1 MIYQDFFIQ
10 FNEKFKNNLIDMKET
25 PQASINDF
33 IEDFITSY
41 EARIQ
46 KIETIFSTSEAVTES
61 SHVLLKDFQNSL
73 NDLREERTC
82 LNSELRENLAKNG
95 SLRKNDYD
103 KMMEDIFFLLDEK
116 EKEAEN
122 QFCQYIEDQKAMARF
137 LRKGILDLKDTESK
151 ECKEKIKTFKQ
162 ELEHILQVQKE
173 RKDLVEKKLLDFQT
187 IHNNITKSF
196 KMLLEKGVQ
205 VFCKDI
211 KNVKKNVLKEKE
223 IV

>member
-1 MIYQDFFIQ
+1 
-10 FNEKFKNNLIDMKET
+10 MKAA
-25 PQASINDF
+25 PQGSIKDF

-46 KIETIFSTSEAVTES
+46 KIETIFTTSEAVTES

-73 NDLREERTC
+73 NDLRKERTC

-103 KMMEDIFFLLDEK
+103 RMMEDIFFLLEEK

-122 QFCQYIEDQKAMARF
+122 QFYQYIEDQKTMARF
-137 LRKGILDLKDTESK
+137 LRQGILDLKNTESK
-151 ECKEKIKTFKQ
+151 ECKEKIKAFKL
-162 ELEHILQVQKE
+162 ELEHILQTQKE

-211 KNVKKNVLKEKE
+211 KNVKKSVLKEKE
-223 IV
+223 IA

>member
-1 MIYQDFFIQ
+1 
-10 FNEKFKNNLIDMKET
+10 
-25 PQASINDF
+25 
-33 IEDFITSY
+33 
-41 EARIQ
+41 
-46 KIETIFSTSEAVTES
+46 
-61 SHVLLKDFQNSL
+61 
-73 NDLREERTC
+73 

-103 KMMEDIFFLLDEK
+103 RMMEDIFFLLEEK

-122 QFCQYIEDQKAMARF
+122 QFYQYIEDQKTMARF
-137 LRKGILDLKDTESK
+137 LRQGILDLKNTESK
-151 ECKEKIKTFKQ
+151 ECKEKIKAFKL
-162 ELEHILQVQKE
+162 ELEHILQTQKE

-211 KNVKKNVLKEKE
+211 KNVKKSVLKEKE
-223 IV
+223 IA